1 MITQSNHYNLQTIT
15 TSRITNLNLI
25 PEQEYQNLTQVQYDP
40 FQDRTIESP
49 FRDANSENQSGNST
63 KFEKQN
69 IAISKVKR
77 VILLN

>member
-1 MITQSNHYNLQTIT
+1 M
-15 TSRITNLNLI
+15 
-25 PEQEYQNLTQVQYDP
+25 TQVQYDP

-77 VILLN
+77 VILSKTKKTP